1 MKDKHSADWMEID
14 PSFNLDSLFK
24 IEESSNYKTTSISLS
39 KTEHV
44 MTTLK
49 RSILHSKTLSKNK
62 DEISKT
68 FQNPDYDNLD
78 DAERCIKKIN
88 DLFVRD
94 EKNFIKKSIQNA
106 LIVGKHLVKI
116 KELIELKKKDPSL
129 SKHERKQYNFD
140 NFTDKCS
147 LSWSRSYMYFLIFLY
162 DLCEKYPKFKLVTV
176 SLDYLNSN
184 QKYIR
189 EGMKSATNIN
199 FWTKS

>member
-1 MKDKHSADWMEID
+1 
-14 PSFNLDSLFK
+14 
-24 IEESSNYKTTSISLS
+24 
-39 KTEHV
+39 
-44 MTTLK
+44 
-49 RSILHSKTLSKNK
+49 
-62 DEISKT
+62 
-68 FQNPDYDNLD
+68 
-78 DAERCIKKIN
+78 
-88 DLFVRD
+88 
-94 EKNFIKKSIQNA
+94 KKSIQNA

-199 FWTKS
+199 